1 MRVLSYNL
9 RNNSASGELAALTDD
24 FDVDIFCV
32 QEADTASLPPTMGH
46 LTMSHATTENRL
58 GLALYYRAE
67 RFSVED
73 STTFTLKKS
82 MHDRVM
88 SPGTQRLLGAR
99 LLDRQTDRSFV
110 AASFH
115 AAPLTASN
123 SLRRTQITA
132 AHEELQRIG
141 VDLPIL
147 MVGDF
152 NYPLFQNKL
161 RAGIKDSGYELSLSD
176 SVTYLRYKWV
186 RGHFDFVTS
195 NGFRIDEVKTLPQGD
210 SDHLPILV
218 KAEYDMAQVAGE

>member
-1 MRVLSYNL
+1 MRVASYNL
-9 RNNSASGELAALTDD
+9 RNNSASGELGAIVDD
-24 FDVDIFCV
+24 FDVDILCI
-32 QEADTASLPPTMGH
+32 QEADTASLPTSLGH
-46 LTMSHATTENRL
+46 LVMSHATTENRL
-58 GLALYYRAE
+58 GLALFYRPE

-99 LLDRQTDRSFV
+99 LHDKTTGRSFV

-152 NYPLFQNKL
+152 NYPLFQDKL

-176 SVTYLRYKWV
+176 SVTYMRYKWV

-218 KAEYDMAQVAGE
+218 TAEYDMAELPGE

>member
-1 MRVLSYNL
+1 MRVVSYNL
-9 RNNSASGELAALTDD
+9 RNNSASGELGAIADSR
-24 FDVDIFCV
+24 DVDIFCV
-32 QEADTASLPPTMGH
+32 QEADTTQLPHTLGH
-46 LTMSHATTENRL
+46 LTLSHATTENRL
-58 GLALYYRAE
+58 GLALYYRKE
-67 RFSVED
+67 RFTVED
-73 STTFTLKKS
+73 STTFALKKS

-99 LLDRQTDRSFV
+99 LRDAETDRSFV

-141 VDLPIL
+141 EDLPII

-195 NGFRIDEVKTLPQGD
+195 NGFRIDTVKTLPQGD

-218 KAEYDMAQVAGE
+218 TAEYDMASLAGE